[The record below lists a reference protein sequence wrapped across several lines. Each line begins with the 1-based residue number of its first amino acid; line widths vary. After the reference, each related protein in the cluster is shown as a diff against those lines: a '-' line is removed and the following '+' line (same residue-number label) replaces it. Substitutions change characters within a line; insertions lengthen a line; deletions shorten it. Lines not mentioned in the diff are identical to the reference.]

1 MTSDTNDILLSVEHL
16 VLSFGAVKALNDV
29 GFNIRKG
36 QILAII
42 GPNGAGKTSL
52 LNCVNGF
59 YRPSKGSITFKGV
72 LHQPMTMGK
81 AARSGIARTFQ
92 NLALFKGLSTLDNLM
107 TGRNLKMK
115 TNLLQAMLFIG
126 WTKREEIE
134 HREMVEEIIHFL
146 ELDSVR
152 DTPVGRLPYGIQKRI
167 DLGRAIAAEPDLILL
182 DEPMA
187 GMNVDEKRDMARFVL
202 EINRNFGTTIAL
214 IEHDIGLVMEI
225 SDQIVVLD
233 HGEKIADGP
242 PAQIAADPI
251 VIEAYLGIAD

>member
-1 MTSDTNDILLSVEHL
+1 MTPKENDILLSVEHI
-16 VLSFGAVKALNDV
+16 VMSFGAVKALNDV
-29 GFNIRKG
+29 GFRIRKG

-59 YRPSKGSITFKGV
+59 YRPSQGSITFKGV
-72 LHQPMTMGK
+72 HHQPMTMSK
-81 AARSGIARTFQ
+81 AARNGIARTFQ

-115 TNLLQAMLFIG
+115 TNMLQAMLFIG
-126 WTKREEIE
+126 WTKREEIQ
-134 HREMVEEIIHFL
+134 HREKVEEIIHFL
-146 ELDSVR
+146 ELESVR

-214 IEHDIGLVMEI
+214 IEHDIGMVMEI

-242 PAQIAADPI
+242 PAQIAADPV
-251 VIEAYLGIAD
+251 VIEAYLGVTE